1 MRSYQEIQDAAKDK
15 PAFSNGTEGYAWTGT
30 WCDTCI
36 YDRSAR
42 DEEKYPPDPANGGL
56 LGCPILAVA
65 ILGQTP
71 EEWSEQP
78 WRQIRGR
85 PEGETA
91 PALGEKFTCSEYF
104 RDPDIDEDDGPDNPP
119 HNPPPPEPP
128 PIEVDGQLDL
138 IDAYLD
144 TALAELTPRMVPS

>member
-1 MRSYQEIQDAAKDK
+1 MRTYDEIISTAKDEA
-15 PAFSNGTEGYAWTGT
+15 PFSNGTEGYAWTGT

-42 DEEKYPPDPANGGL
+42 DEEQYPPDPVNGGL
-56 LGCPILAVA
+56 LGCPL
-65 ILGQTP
+65 LGAALIGMTP
-71 EEWSEQP
+71 TEWTEQP
-78 WRQIRGR
+78 WRQITGR

-91 PALGEKFTCSEYF
+91 PCLGEKFTCSEYF
-104 RDPDIDEDDGPDNPP
+104 RDPDIDGDDGPEDPP
-119 HNPPPPEPP
+119 NNPPPPEPP

-144 TALAELTPRMVPS
+144 TAIAELTPRLVTT